1 MASVS
6 LEKSGRPEIIQFVQ
20 LLSFMT
26 NNDVLD
32 IFHSTGALLE
42 GHFKL
47 TSGRHSNSYFQ
58 CAKVLQFPEHLTEI
72 CRSIAGHFRESGVTV
87 VISPAIGGIVV
98 GTEVG
103 RQLNVKTIFAERKE
117 GQMVIRRGFSLQPPD
132 RVLVVED
139 VITTGGSVAEV
150 IQLIKEAGAT
160 LAGVG
165 SVVDRSNGLVR
176 LADNQYSLLS
186 LEVISHTPEACPLCS
201 AGIPVDAPGS
211 RANSQ
216 G

>member
-1 MASVS
+1 
-6 LEKSGRPEIIQFVQ
+6 
-20 LLSFMT
+20 MT
-26 NNDVLD
+26 NPAALD
-32 IFHSTGALLE
+32 IFRTTGALLE

-47 TSGRHSNSYFQ
+47 TSGLHSNSYFQ
-58 CAKVLQFPEHLTEI
+58 CARVLQHPAHLTAI
-72 CRSIAGHFRESGVTV
+72 CSAISGHFRDCGITTV
-87 VISPAIGGIVV
+87 VSPAIGGIVV

-103 RQLNVKTIFAERKE
+103 RQLGVKTIFAERKD
-117 GQMVIRRGFSLQPPD
+117 GMMTIRRGFSLEPSEK
-132 RVLVVED
+132 VLVVED

-150 IQLIKEAGAT
+150 IELVRKAGAT

-165 SVVDRSNGLVR
+165 SVVDRSNGKVR

-186 LEVISHTPEACPLCS
+186 LEVTSYPPEDCPLCRQ
-201 AGIPVDAPGS
+201 GLPIDAPGS